1 MSHTERRYI
10 MSVIHVTKENFEE
23 IKSSDKPVLLDF
35 FAHWCGPCRMLS
47 PVIEEIAEEHPEFVI
62 CKVNVDEEG
71 ELAREFGIMNIPT
84 MIVFKGGQPVERLS
98 GFRPKSQIVAMLE
111 G

>member
-1 MSHTERRYI
+1 
-10 MSVIHVTKENFEE
+10 MSVIHVSKENFDE
-23 IKSSDKPVLLDF
+23 IMASDKPVLLDF
-35 FAHWCGPCRMLS
+35 FANWCGPCRMLS
-47 PVIEEIAEEHPEFVI
+47 PVIEEIAQEHPEFVI

-84 MIVFKGGQPVERLS
+84 MIVFKDGQPVGRLS
-98 GFRPKSQIVAMLE
+98 GFRPKSQIVDLLE